1 MMLSS
6 CGKDTKTELPAKT
19 TLSQLAKQVL
29 FNPLEIQDFQS
40 TIKYFQSVEEDSL
53 TGEESVL
60 KGLAYIY
67 QGELY
72 EVAAEMLSRMQLD
85 LYYKST
91 DLEHGSKFPI
101 TEEIEDIRD
110 ELTFWMGV
118 DAYSV
123 YGAKEG
129 LSLLAPA
136 MSDPLYK
143 IKQKIIKTISRN
155 TSKYRDQ
162 TFLSFDR
169 NSGVLNKNLPILQ
182 KILEA
187 EVLYKKHEYENVL
200 SFLDNEKLYNKNI
213 FVNHKHVIYFSPA
226 LFKLAA
232 LSHYKL
238 GINALENAFQV
249 DFITQ
254 DSTGYRIIAIMNL
267 GQEYRYFEDSVKL
280 SALWDKYKDF
290 LVTQGQM
297 VQILVETN
305 EYMPYC
311 LDWIKFED
319 AILTVL
325 KVSLPKKLRFLNDS
339 SDPDIEIMKKFIVN
353 PNNPDIYKDIHHV
366 LMNFTRTPKRI
377 DKYPTLI
384 SGFMKELNQS
394 QLSYS
399 EKKMIQ
405 EVTENLVFNVERSK
419 ASWLR
424 NRPAFLLS
432 LYSTLRWHGGRLPD
446 LNGFLID
453 MRNLDDRLGS
463 LQEIA
468 SLFTQELIK

>member
-1 MMLSS
+1 MYNHKLIRLILIVPLAMMLSS

-200 SFLDNEKLYNKNI
+200 SFLETKN
-213 FVNHKHVIYFSPA
+213 
-226 LFKLAA
+226 
-232 LSHYKL
+232 
-238 GINALENAFQV
+238 
-249 DFITQ
+249 FI
-254 DSTGYRIIAIMNL
+254 
-267 GQEYRYFEDSVKL
+267 
-280 SALWDKYKDF
+280 
-290 LVTQGQM
+290 
-297 VQILVETN
+297 
-305 EYMPYC
+305 
-311 LDWIKFED
+311 IK
-319 AILTVL
+319 I
-325 KVSLPKKLRFLNDS
+325 
-339 SDPDIEIMKKFIVN
+339 
-353 PNNPDIYKDIHHV
+353 
-366 LMNFTRTPKRI
+366 
-377 DKYPTLI
+377 
-384 SGFMKELNQS
+384 
-394 QLSYS
+394 
-399 EKKMIQ
+399 
-405 EVTENLVFNVERSK
+405 
-419 ASWLR
+419 
-424 NRPAFLLS
+424 FLLIINMS
-432 LYSTLRWHGGRLPD
+432 SISVRLCS
-446 LNGFLID
+446 N
-453 MRNLDDRLGS
+453 
-463 LQEIA
+463 
-468 SLFTQELIK
+468 

>member
-1 MMLSS
+1 
-6 CGKDTKTELPAKT
+6 
-19 TLSQLAKQVL
+19 
-29 FNPLEIQDFQS
+29 
-40 TIKYFQSVEEDSL
+40 
-53 TGEESVL
+53 
-60 KGLAYIY
+60 
-67 QGELY
+67 
-72 EVAAEMLSRMQLD
+72 
-85 LYYKST
+85 
-91 DLEHGSKFPI
+91 
-101 TEEIEDIRD
+101 
-110 ELTFWMGV
+110 
-118 DAYSV
+118 
-123 YGAKEG
+123 
-129 LSLLAPA
+129 
-136 MSDPLYK
+136 
-143 IKQKIIKTISRN
+143 
-155 TSKYRDQ
+155 
-162 TFLSFDR
+162 
-169 NSGVLNKNLPILQ
+169 
-182 KILEA
+182 
-187 EVLYKKHEYENVL
+187 
-200 SFLDNEKLYNKNI
+200 
-213 FVNHKHVIYFSPA
+213 
-226 LFKLAA
+226 
-232 LSHYKL
+232 
-238 GINALENAFQV
+238 
-249 DFITQ
+249 
-254 DSTGYRIIAIMNL
+254 MNL